1 MFSFQVTINVK
12 EITNDKAV
20 AKAKAVEKL
29 ANDLDLEALQILA
42 SKSGKSGMS
51 NKIKKFKN
59 ML

>member
-1 MFSFQVTINVK
+1 MFSFPVSINVK
-12 EITNDKAV
+12 SVTNTEAT

-42 SKSGKSGMS
+42 KKSGKAGMS
-51 NKIKKFKN
+51 AKIKKFKN